1 MSSHTTIPELK
12 SSKPFTVLVEGNIG
26 CGKTTFLE
34 HFAQFRQVEV
44 LKEPVERWRDVNGHN
59 LLQLM
64 YEDPSRWA
72 MPFQS
77 YVQLTMLDHH
87 LHTSNKPVKLM
98 ERSIY
103 SARYCFVENMYRSG
117 KMLGCEFEVLD
128 EWFKFATENSN
139 LNMNVDLIIYLR
151 TTPEKALERVN
162 IRNRSEE
169 NSIPLAYLQDLHNLH
184 EEWLITKKHKLPA
197 PVLVIDANQDL
208 PEMQAEY
215 QKHESCIFG
224 QMKND
229 LIQKAMS
236 RMAGAQMAPASV

>member
-1 MSSHTTIPELK
+1 MSYQAEQVAR
-12 SSKPFTVLVEGNIG
+12 PFTVLVEGNIG

-34 HFAQFRQVEV
+34 HFAQFSQVEV
-44 LKEPVERWRDVNGHN
+44 LKEPVDRWRDVNGHN

-64 YEDPSRWA
+64 YEDPARWA

-87 LHTSNKPVKLM
+87 LHKSGKPIKLM

-103 SARYCFVENMYRSG
+103 SSRYCFVENLHKSG

-128 EWFKFATENSN
+128 EWFKFATDNSG
-139 LNMNVDLIIYLR
+139 LNINVDLIIYLR

-169 NSIPLAYLQDLHNLH
+169 NSIPLEYLKDLHDLH
-184 EEWLITKKHKLPA
+184 EDWLMKKKYPLAA
-197 PVLVIDANQDL
+197 PVLVIDADQDM

-215 QKHESCIFG
+215 RKHEPSIFG
-224 QMKND
+224 SMKTD
-229 LIQKAMS
+229 LLQSAIRRLASK
-236 RMAGAQMAPASV
+236 QMAPASV